1 MMDELEFEAGKVQ
14 GRAWMTRL
22 LKTHDP
28 FEAQVMSEE
37 EKLGAERHTAAVFL
51 DSTMVS
57 LSLPKRHSGNKA
69 HGSRCFRP

>member
-1 MMDELEFEAGKVQ
+1 MDELEFEAGKVQ

-37 EKLGAERHTAAVFL
+37 EKFRRGTTHGGRLSRFDDGFFVAAEEALRE
-51 DSTMVS
+51 
-57 LSLPKRHSGNKA
+57 
-69 HGSRCFRP
+69 

>member
-28 FEAQVMSEE
+28 FEAQAMSEE
-37 EKLGAERHTAAVFL
+37 EKFRRGT
-51 DSTMVS
+51 
-57 LSLPKRHSGNKA
+57 A
-69 HGSRCFRP
+69 HGGRLSRFDDGFFVAAEEALRE